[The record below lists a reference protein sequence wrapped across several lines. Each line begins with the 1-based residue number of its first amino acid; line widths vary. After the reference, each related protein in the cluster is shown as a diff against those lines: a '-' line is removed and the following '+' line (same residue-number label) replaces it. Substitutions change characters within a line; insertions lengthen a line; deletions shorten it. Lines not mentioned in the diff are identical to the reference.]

1 MAAMALAGVTLKHY
15 QLHQRIGAG
24 GMGEVYLARDLHL
37 ERDVAIKVLAAGML
51 AGEEARQRF
60 RQEAFTLSRLQHPN
74 IATVHDF
81 DSCNG
86 TDFLVTEYVAGP
98 TIAEKVA
105 WGPLPEKEVLE
116 LGLQLAEGLAAA
128 HARQLI
134 HRDIKPA
141 NLRVTSEGRL
151 KILDFGLAVPVS
163 APPDAAT
170 TDDAPGSVAG
180 TLQYMAPEQLQG
192 AAPDTRSDI
201 YAAGAVLYEMAT
213 ARAPF
218 AATAPAA
225 LVDAI
230 LHQQPLPPSRLAPEL
245 TSCCEEIILRALEK
259 NPEHRF
265 QSAADLLAALRRA
278 VATGSEAHK
287 SVAVLYFEDLT
298 AAAEDRYFRDGITE
312 DIITELSRIRD
323 LRVFSR
329 SAVLGFRDK
338 PVTPY
343 TVGQQLNAT
352 YALEGSIRRDAERL
366 RISAKLV
373 ETKSGHTCWAE
384 KYDRKLQDIF
394 AIQDDIAQSISAALR
409 LVITDR
415 ERHDI
420 QKVPTADIRAY
431 DFFLRGRHFFHQFRR
446 KGLALAREMFTRA
459 IEIDPAYARAYA
471 GRAWCAAFL
480 YMFWESAPQHLQEAD
495 EASRRALELDSELA
509 EAHAA
514 HGLIASL
521 NKDHERAA
529 AEFDAAIRLDPRLF
543 EAYYF
548 QARSFYAQGKLEQ
561 AVDWFQQAGRVLPDD
576 YQSAMLMASA
586 LHGLGRKPEAQTA
599 YRRGLAAA
607 ERHLDLHPEDARALY
622 FGANALTQLGDRERA
637 LDWAQR
643 ALHLE
648 PDEPQVLYNV
658 ACVYALLGE
667 ADLAVDCL
675 ERSVT
680 RGWGQRDWMAH
691 DPDLAALRDH
701 PRFRALVAG

>member
-1 MAAMALAGVTLKHY
+1 MATTALAGATLKHY
-15 QLHQRIGAG
+15 QLRERLGAG

-37 ERDVAIKVLAAGML
+37 ERDVAVKVLTAGTL

-60 RQEAFTLSRLQHPN
+60 RQEAFALSRLQHPN
-74 IATVHDF
+74 VATVHDF

-98 TIAEKVA
+98 TIADKVA

-141 NLRVTSEGRL
+141 NLRVTAEGRL
-151 KILDFGLAVPVS
+151 KILDFGLAIPMA
-163 APPDAAT
+163 APADVAT
-170 TDDAPGSVAG
+170 TDHAVGAVAG

-192 AAPDTRSDI
+192 AAPDARSDI

-218 AATAPAA
+218 AATVPAA

-230 LHQQPLPPSRLAPEL
+230 LHQQPLPPSRLAPDL
-245 TSCCEEIILRALEK
+245 SPRCEEVILRALEK

-265 QSAADLLAALRRA
+265 QSASDLLAALRRA
-278 VATGSEAHK
+278 VTAGSDAHK
-287 SVAVLYFEDLT
+287 SVAVLYFEDLS
-298 AAAEDRYFRDGITE
+298 ASVEDRYFRDGITE

-329 SAVLGFRDK
+329 SAVLAFRDK

-343 TVGQQLNAT
+343 NVGQQLGAT

-373 ETKSGHTCWAE
+373 DTRSGHACWAE
-384 KYDRKLQDIF
+384 KYDRKLQDVF

-409 LVITDR
+409 LVLTDR

-420 QKVPTADIRAY
+420 QKIPTADIRAY

-471 GRAWCAAFL
+471 GQAWCAAFL
-480 YMFWESAPQHLQEAD
+480 YMFWESAPEHLQEAD
-495 EASRRALELDSELA
+495 QASRRALELDSELA

-529 AEFDAAIRLDPRLF
+529 ADFDAAIRLDPRLF

-561 AVDWFQQAGRVLPDD
+561 AVEWFEQAGRVLPDD

-586 LHGLGRKPEAQTA
+586 LHGLGRKPEAQSA

-607 ERHLDLHPEDARALY
+607 ERHLDVHPEDARALY

-667 ADLAVDCL
+667 ADRAVDCL
-675 ERSVT
+675 ERSLT
-680 RGWGQRDWMAH
+680 HGWGQRDWMAH
-691 DPDLAALRDH
+691 DPDLAGLRDH
-701 PRFRALVAG
+701 PRFRALLTG